1 MPTRAADLPRPRTAR
16 SPSRSP
22 SPRGGGRSPSAASSP
37 SADTHP
43 LVRRFLGY
51 LAAERGLSDNTCEAY
66 RRDLEIAI
74 DFFAGTRRAA
84 IEVAE
89 ADDWTAFFRSQSQA
103 RKTTKTVARRVAAAR
118 SLLRFQA
125 VEGRDVDAILD
136 QIDRPKPERSLPKIM
151 SREQVARLIA
161 TPDHCGAPYP
171 SRDVAI
177 LELLYASG
185 LRASELCAVRL
196 GDLSLDEGFVRV
208 FGKGSKERLVPVGE
222 AAIAAIE
229 RYLRECR
236 TTLERTPT
244 DVLFLSKT
252 GRPLE
257 RVRLWQLVESYGRQ
271 SGLLKEISPHVLRHC
286 FATHL
291 LSGGADLRV
300 VQSLLG
306 HADVGTTQIYTHVDT
321 TRLKGIHTRFHP
333 RK

>member
-1 MPTRAADLPRPRTAR
+1 MPTRVASAVRPR
-16 SPSRSP
+16 SSRSR
-22 SPRGGGRSPSAASSP
+22 SPRGGGRSPSAASST
-37 SADTHP
+37 SAATSSP

-51 LAAERGLSDNTCEAY
+51 LAAERGLADNTCEAY

-74 DFFAGTRRAA
+74 AFFAETNGPS
-84 IEVAE
+84 IDVAG
-89 ADDWTAFFRSQSQA
+89 ADDWTAFFRQQS
-103 RKTTKTVARRVAAAR
+103 RDLKTTKTVARRVAAVR

-136 QIDRPKPERSLPKIM
+136 QIDRPKPERALPKIM

-161 TPDHCGAPYP
+161 TPDDCGAPYP

-185 LRASELCAVRL
+185 LRASELCAVTL
-196 GDLSLDEGFVRV
+196 GNLSLEEGFVRV
-208 FGKGSKERLVPVGE
+208 LGKGSKERMVPVGE
-222 AAIAAIE
+222 AAVAAIE

-236 TTLERTPT
+236 PRLEKTPT

-291 LSGGADLRV
+291 LGGGADLRV